1 MASSQVPGRRRP
13 GTMLVSAAVRA
24 LPITLCFFASACGI
38 VKPTGKPE
46 IAVEPKSEDAG
57 SAAARVEQG
66 EPPRPLH
73 QPIPLWKDGK
83 IAGEIDAASPGPG
96 QIVLDLGDDWVPYI
110 FTERSAPGDERTPQ
124 SYRPTYLA
132 LARGEFPH
140 DIHGARAKKDR
151 YLEVFGILPTLTLV
165 RDRFRET
172 QRQDCISKIDLE
184 PLKAYERIVPYIDMP
199 KARRDSATF
208 VAIDRRLKQLMQK
221 QGVDTPDKLDTA
233 KLSAGDKANLRQYEK
248 MGPTQVLIRA
258 AQTRLQ
264 CEGFLKGQFLEGGLD
279 WSTNDAIAAFEKKHR
294 VFGWGF
300 VTKDSVGA
308 LKEPP
313 MEGERTAALRVL
325 TERAMHM
332 AGFLEDGGTW
342 TAPDKPRMYKGPDG
356 KEHPVPNLE
365 KELREAIIK
374 AFGLDT
380 PESTLAWLESL
391 GKVPGEKLVA
401 FEGPTTPEYYS
412 PNMELS
418 AVIDRGDVW
427 YEFPYD
433 DKGRE
438 RAQPTHRRPMLT
450 ISTEYQGEKIP
461 IARFGTT
468 IGGWRSEM
476 VDGVEMWKYKNSPV
490 GERVWRQIV
499 AAPVWLPPA
508 GTTARTLLTRD
519 PKKPDSFIVNL
530 HETGPSYASAYGLV
544 AAYHSRFRE
553 NDEGEV
559 ELQGDEGIRTHGS
572 VDYMSIMQR
581 HSHGCHRLHNHIAV
595 RLMSFVLR
603 HRLHKRLGER
613 FVGYKS
619 TVEQDGEEYEV
630 KLDKT
635 GYTFQLE
642 RPIPV
647 EVLKGRI
654 VGRQKTPIT
663 ASIPKYDPAVG
674 AYMTPD
680 GGAVTV
686 DRSGTM
692 RDVPVPVPEVPDA
705 GVVPVPEGVVA
716 PAESEHH

>member
-1 MASSQVPGRRRP
+1 
-13 GTMLVSAAVRA
+13 MLVSAMLRA
-24 LPITLCFFASACGI
+24 LPVGLWFFASSCGV

-46 IAVEPKSEDAG
+46 VASEPKSDDAG

-73 QPIPLWKDGK
+73 QPIPLWRDGK
-83 IAGEIDAASPGPG
+83 IVGEIDADSPGPG
-96 QIVLDLGDDWVPYI
+96 QLVLDLGEDWVPYI
-110 FTERSAPGDERTPQ
+110 FTERSLPTDERTPQ
-124 SYRPTYLA
+124 SYRSTYLA
-132 LARGEFPH
+132 LARGEFPN

-151 YLEVFGILPTLTLV
+151 YLEVFGILPTLNLV

-184 PLKAYERIVPYIDMP
+184 PLKLYERIIPYIDMA

-264 CEGFLKGQFLEGGLD
+264 CEGFLKAQFLEGGLD
-279 WSTNDAIAAFEKKHR
+279 WATNDAIAAFEKKHR

-300 VTKDSVGA
+300 VTKDSVEA
-308 LKEPP
+308 LKESP
-313 MEGERTAALRVL
+313 MEGERTSTLRVL

-332 AGFLEDGGTW
+332 AGFLEDGSTSPS
-342 TAPDKPRMYKGPDG
+342 PDKPRMYKAPDG
-356 KEHPVPNLE
+356 KERPIPNLE
-365 KELREAIIK
+365 KEVREAIIK
-374 AFGLDT
+374 AFALDT

-401 FEGPTTPEYYS
+401 FEGPKTPEYYS

-418 AVIDRGDVW
+418 VVIDRGDVW

-433 DKGRE
+433 EKGRE
-438 RAQPTHRRPMLT
+438 RPQPTHRRPML
-450 ISTEYQGEKIP
+450 IFQTEYQGEKIP
-461 IARFGTT
+461 LARFGTT

-476 VDGVEMWKYKNSPV
+476 IDGVEMWKYKNSPV

-499 AAPVWLPPA
+499 AAPVWLPPP

-519 PKKPDSFIVNL
+519 PKKPDTFIVNL

-553 NDEGEV
+553 TDEGEV

-603 HRLHKRLGER
+603 HRPHKRLGER

-663 ASIPKYDPAVG
+663 TAIPKYDSTAG

-692 RDVPVPVPEVPDA
+692 RDVPTPAPAVPD
-705 GVVPVPEGVVA
+705 GGVA
-716 PAESEHH
+716 PAPGEGVGTPQEPVEHP

>member
-1 MASSQVPGRRRP
+1 MSQ
-13 GTMLVSAAVRA
+13 SAVVRA
-24 LPITLCFFASACGI
+24 LPVALWFFASACGI
-38 VKPTGKPE
+38 VKPTGKTE
-46 IAVEPKSEDAG
+46 VSVEQKVEDAG
-57 SAAARVEQG
+57 SVTSRVEQG

-83 IAGEIDAASPGPG
+83 IAGEIDADAPAPG
-96 QIVLDLGDDWVPYI
+96 QIVLDLGEDWVPYI
-110 FTERSAPGDERTPQ
+110 FTERSLPTDERTPQ

-132 LARGEFPH
+132 LARGEFPN

-151 YLEVFGILPTLTLV
+151 YLEVFGILPTLNLV

-172 QRQDCISKIDLE
+172 QKQDCISKLDLE
-184 PLKAYERIVPYIDMP
+184 PLKLYERIIPYTDMP

-208 VAIDRRLKQLMQK
+208 VAIDRRVKQLMQK

-248 MGPTQVLIRA
+248 MGPFQILIRA

-279 WSTNDAIAAFEKKHR
+279 WATNDAIAAFEKKHR

-300 VTKDSVGA
+300 VTKDSVEA
-308 LKEPP
+308 LKEAP
-313 MEGERTAALRVL
+313 MSGDRSSTLRVL
-325 TERAMHM
+325 SERAMHM
-332 AGFLEDGGTW
+332 AGYLEDGSSALG
-342 TAPDKPRMYKGPDG
+342 PDKPRMYKGPDG
-356 KEHPVPNLE
+356 KEQAVPNLE

-391 GKVPGEKLVA
+391 GKIPGQKLVA
-401 FEGPTTPEYYS
+401 FEGPKPPEYYS

-438 RAQPTHRRPMLT
+438 RPQPKVRRPMIT
-450 ISTEYQGEKIP
+450 IQTEYQGEKIAL
-461 IARFGTT
+461 ARFGTT

-476 VDGVEMWKYKNSPV
+476 IDGVEMWKYKNSPV

-519 PKKPDSFIVNL
+519 PKKPDTFIVNL

-544 AAYHSRFRE
+544 AAYHSKFRE
-553 NDEGEV
+553 NEEGEV

-595 RLMSFVLR
+595 RLMSFVLK
-603 HRLHKRLGER
+603 HRPHKRLGER
-613 FVGYKS
+613 FVGYKN

-654 VGRQKTPIT
+654 VGRQKTPIL
-663 ASIPKYDPAVG
+663 ASIPKYDTAAG

-686 DRSGTM
+686 DRAGNM
-692 RDVPVPVPEVPDA
+692 REVPPPPPPTPD
-705 GVVPVPEGVVA
+705 GGVA
-716 PAESEHH
+716 PAPGEGVGTPQEPVEHGSTSPRINPPT